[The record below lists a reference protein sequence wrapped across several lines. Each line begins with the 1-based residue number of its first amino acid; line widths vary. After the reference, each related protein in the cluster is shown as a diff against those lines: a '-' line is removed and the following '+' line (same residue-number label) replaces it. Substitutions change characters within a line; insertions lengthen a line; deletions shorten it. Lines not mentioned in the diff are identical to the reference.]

1 MDDHIIK
8 GRGKK
13 FPYNNRQ
20 ISWMDFN
27 SRVMEEAFEKENPVM
42 ERVNFLSITASNLDE
57 FIMVRV
63 AGVIDQIDHG
73 IKENDLSGL
82 SP

>member
-42 ERVNFLSITASNLDE
+42 EKYESLEIEVVTFEVDDVIATSETTVVKE
-57 FIMVRV
+57 ETPV
-63 AGVIDQIDHG
+63 AEEEEWGNG
-73 IKENDLSGL
+73 
-82 SP
+82 